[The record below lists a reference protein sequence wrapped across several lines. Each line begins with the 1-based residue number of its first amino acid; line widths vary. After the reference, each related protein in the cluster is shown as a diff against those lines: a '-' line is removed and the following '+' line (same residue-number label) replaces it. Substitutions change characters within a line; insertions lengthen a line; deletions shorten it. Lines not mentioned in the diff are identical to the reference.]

1 MNDNMLQADRST
13 YLSRIP
19 QSLTFD
25 INAIDRKFGDEA
37 PIVRDIIVFAA
48 RTKLRD
54 LWGEVIFTMDEFC
67 SEFGHN
73 RTTMQRTLKKFEN
86 VTEAQLPIIEGDFHL
101 WDSLFEYSL
110 YRALNENIVINRKRD
125 GKDVVDSYQIIEKLV
140 VSYKDKG
147 KSSKREKRTYLLK
160 LSDKLLDNLLN
171 EYYLIDYE
179 DYKRLSSTQLSSV
192 GAYRNFYMYMARMIA
207 NIRYKN
213 KKQEEEKTEHNY
225 ITSIDDLCKILNS
238 NYSESYD
245 RKKYVRKT
253 LNHVQESLKNT
264 PFQWNFTKNGTRYY
278 YFVSFTFPPETLSF
292 FDERLK
298 AVFINKLID
307 QLKFF
312 YIKKENAEM
321 GDYDIVRMQKHVD
334 KEEFLKWLFEPD
346 SKEIKEKAFRSVYLQ
361 VYYSEYEHSEIDMSL
376 LKLEK

>member
-1 MNDNMLQADRST
+1 MIICYKLIETPN
-13 YLSRIP
+13 LSRIP

-25 INAIDRKFGDEA
+25 ISAIDRKFGEEA
-37 PIVRDIIVFAA
+37 PIIRDIIVFAA

-86 VTEAQLPIIEGDFHL
+86 VAEAQLPIIEGDSHL

-125 GKDVVDSYQIIEKLV
+125 GKEVVDSYQIIEKLV

-147 KSSKREKRTYLLK
+147 KSGKREKRTYLLK

-312 YIKKENAEM
+312 YIKKNNSEM
-321 GDYDIVRMQKHVD
+321 GDYDIVK
-334 KEEFLKWLFEPD
+334 
-346 SKEIKEKAFRSVYLQ
+346 
-361 VYYSEYEHSEIDMSL
+361 
-376 LKLEK
+376 